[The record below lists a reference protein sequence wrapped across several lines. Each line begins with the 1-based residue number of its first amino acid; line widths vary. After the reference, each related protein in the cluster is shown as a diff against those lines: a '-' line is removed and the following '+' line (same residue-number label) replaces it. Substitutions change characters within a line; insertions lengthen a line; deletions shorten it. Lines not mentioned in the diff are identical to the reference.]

1 MHEPL
6 GDLILTLMIMHMII
20 PSDLL
25 TELNPTNQTRD
36 LEQCFAKSP
45 LGSLDQDAIMLGVFH
60 LNSSNQIQGEEEEL
74 HTSSLAGKVQSPLT
88 RGSNLLCD
96 RRGNRR
102 SVQSFSSPSFL
113 LKLEEDSNS
122 SLLSALEAQ
131 KNSNPL
137 FCTQIPFLYGPSPF

>member
-1 MHEPL
+1 MD
-6 GDLILTLMIMHMII
+6 GLITQRATGPFLLHDFAASLM
-20 PSDLL
+20 
-25 TELNPTNQTRD
+25 
-36 LEQCFAKSP
+36 
-45 LGSLDQDAIMLGVFH
+45 G
-60 LNSSNQIQGEEEEL
+60 
-74 HTSSLAGKVQSPLT
+74 T